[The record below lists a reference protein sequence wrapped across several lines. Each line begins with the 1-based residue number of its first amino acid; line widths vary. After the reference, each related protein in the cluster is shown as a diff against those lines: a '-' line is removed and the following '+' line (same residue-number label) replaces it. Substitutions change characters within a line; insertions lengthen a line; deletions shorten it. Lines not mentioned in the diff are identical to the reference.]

1 MTDGM
6 KPSAL
11 APKSRGLSPLAVLDA
26 GSIGGAPAWQV
37 SWSSDGALLASCHGA
52 PDPCVRIWRR
62 EPAPAASADRPHEEQ
77 EQDLWSLVAT
87 LDQVHTRT
95 VRSVAFSPSAGT
107 PVLASASFDG
117 TVCIWEYFGDGDD
130 AGGESAEQQDDGD
143 GGGGEGQGGDA
154 RAGGW
159 ECTAQLEGHENEVKC
174 VAWNGTGSLLA
185 TCGRDK
191 SVWIW
196 ESFLPGGEGGAGYNP
211 DAGGEGD
218 GDEEFECIAVLHG
231 HGGDVKCVEFAPSHG
246 QWGDGDEVL
255 LSASYDDTIKCWAED
270 GGDWYCAATLSAHS
284 STIWSVAAAPGG
296 VRLVSGSADR
306 SLGIWKCYTS
316 IEKKELFPDSV
327 ETSEG
332 DGLWKCVGQLPSAHS
347 LAVMCVH
354 CAPSRAGHGRIAT
367 SGSDNAISIFREVG
381 GGTSDAPKF
390 ALDAFVDGAHSG
402 DVNCVR
408 WHPTNGSVLVSA
420 GDDGAVRLWGYK
432 A

>member
-143 GGGGEGQGGDA
+143 G
-154 RAGGW
+154 
-159 ECTAQLEGHENEVKC
+159 
-174 VAWNGTGSLLA
+174 
-185 TCGRDK
+185 
-191 SVWIW
+191 
-196 ESFLPGGEGGAGYNP
+196 
-211 DAGGEGD
+211 
-218 GDEEFECIAVLHG
+218 EFECIAVLHG

-246 QWGDGDEVL
+246 QWGDGDEIL

-381 GGTSDAPKF
+381 GATSDAPKF